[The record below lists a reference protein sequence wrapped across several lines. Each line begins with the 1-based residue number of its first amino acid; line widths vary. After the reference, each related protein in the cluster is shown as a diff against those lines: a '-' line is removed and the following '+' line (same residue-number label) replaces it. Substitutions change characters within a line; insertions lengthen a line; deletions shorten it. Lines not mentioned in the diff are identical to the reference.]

1 MGMEDVLRIDKILYF
16 CDVPQLFVARDA
28 FDTLYLCLLYDDETV
43 YRYTGIRISTRRL
56 ESFLAGKADLRL
68 LYLQPENEH
77 EYYDVVFQSGEYQKT
92 LLKES
97 VLLEDKLP
105 AEGYVLS
112 GEKRENVV
120 INLPI
125 KDRSLLAELVR
136 KIWLGLYVSL
146 KKIKKI
152 VPLLLE
158 SCGTIFF
165 HPYIYFDYF
174 FVIRNQST
182 SAQPPSFVLIAGRVQ
197 NIPTL
202 APIHCPSLA
211 WKGTPNDSYFF
222 PSRL

>member
-16 CDVPQLFVARDA
+16 CDVPQLFVAREGEGEVTVGGD
-28 FDTLYLCLLYDDETV
+28 DDETV

-105 AEGYVLS
+105 AEVYVLS

-136 KIWLGLYVSL
+136 KFGWA
-146 KKIKKI
+146 
-152 VPLLLE
+152 
-158 SCGTIFF
+158 CM
-165 HPYIYFDYF
+165 
-174 FVIRNQST
+174 
-182 SAQPPSFVLIAGRVQ
+182 
-197 NIPTL
+197 
-202 APIHCPSLA
+202 
-211 WKGTPNDSYFF
+211 
-222 PSRL
+222 

>member
-125 KDRSLLAELVR
+125 KDRSLLADR
-136 KIWLGLYVSL
+136 FFAIASTVSL
-146 KKIKKI
+146 
-152 VPLLLE
+152 
-158 SCGTIFF
+158 
-165 HPYIYFDYF
+165 
-174 FVIRNQST
+174 Q
-182 SAQPPSFVLIAGRVQ
+182 
-197 NIPTL
+197 
-202 APIHCPSLA
+202 APIFAKLETTIPFCASASKLCSLQRWYRPS
-211 WKGTPNDSYFF
+211 
-222 PSRL
+222 

>member
-1 MGMEDVLRIDKILYF
+1 MKLRISLLIILMSM
-16 CDVPQLFVARDA
+16 LF
-28 FDTLYLCLLYDDETV
+28 TSCGISTV
-43 YRYTGIRISTRRL
+43 SYTHLRISTRRL

-136 KIWLGLYVSL
+136 KFGWA
-146 KKIKKI
+146 
-152 VPLLLE
+152 
-158 SCGTIFF
+158 CM
-165 HPYIYFDYF
+165 
-174 FVIRNQST
+174 
-182 SAQPPSFVLIAGRVQ
+182 
-197 NIPTL
+197 
-202 APIHCPSLA
+202 
-211 WKGTPNDSYFF
+211 
-222 PSRL
+222 

>member
-1 MGMEDVLRIDKILYF
+1 MGMEDVLRIDKILDF

-92 LLKES
+92 LL
-97 VLLEDKLP
+97 
-105 AEGYVLS
+105 S

-136 KIWLGLYVSL
+136 KFGWA
-146 KKIKKI
+146 
-152 VPLLLE
+152 
-158 SCGTIFF
+158 CM
-165 HPYIYFDYF
+165 
-174 FVIRNQST
+174 
-182 SAQPPSFVLIAGRVQ
+182 
-197 NIPTL
+197 
-202 APIHCPSLA
+202 
-211 WKGTPNDSYFF
+211 
-222 PSRL
+222 

>member
-1 MGMEDVLRIDKILYF
+1 MGMEDVLWIDKILDF

-43 YRYTGIRISTRRL
+43 YRYKGIRISTRRL

-136 KIWLGLYVSL
+136 KFGWA
-146 KKIKKI
+146 
-152 VPLLLE
+152 
-158 SCGTIFF
+158 CM
-165 HPYIYFDYF
+165 
-174 FVIRNQST
+174 
-182 SAQPPSFVLIAGRVQ
+182 
-197 NIPTL
+197 
-202 APIHCPSLA
+202 
-211 WKGTPNDSYFF
+211 
-222 PSRL
+222 

>member
-1 MGMEDVLRIDKILYF
+1 MGMEDVLRIDKILDF
-16 CDVPQLFVARDA
+16 CDVPQLLWQEMPLIHCIFV
-28 FDTLYLCLLYDDETV
+28 FLYDDETV

-136 KIWLGLYVSL
+136 KFGWA
-146 KKIKKI
+146 
-152 VPLLLE
+152 
-158 SCGTIFF
+158 CM
-165 HPYIYFDYF
+165 
-174 FVIRNQST
+174 
-182 SAQPPSFVLIAGRVQ
+182 
-197 NIPTL
+197 
-202 APIHCPSLA
+202 
-211 WKGTPNDSYFF
+211 
-222 PSRL
+222 

>member
-1 MGMEDVLRIDKILYF
+1 MGMEDVLRIDKILDF

-105 AEGYVLS
+105 YHLDCTLFSLS
-112 GEKRENVV
+112 F
-120 INLPI
+120 
-125 KDRSLLAELVR
+125 LLGIMADCR
-136 KIWLGLYVSL
+136 FGDCIYIRRHLG
-146 KKIKKI
+146 
-152 VPLLLE
+152 
-158 SCGTIFF
+158 C
-165 HPYIYFDYF
+165 
-174 FVIRNQST
+174 R
-182 SAQPPSFVLIAGRVQ
+182 
-197 NIPTL
+197 
-202 APIHCPSLA
+202 
-211 WKGTPNDSYFF
+211 
-222 PSRL
+222 

>member
-1 MGMEDVLRIDKILYF
+1 MGMEDVLRIDKILDF

-68 LYLQPENEH
+68 LYLQPENE
-77 EYYDVVFQSGEYQKT
+77 QKT

-136 KIWLGLYVSL
+136 KFGWA
-146 KKIKKI
+146 
-152 VPLLLE
+152 
-158 SCGTIFF
+158 CM
-165 HPYIYFDYF
+165 
-174 FVIRNQST
+174 
-182 SAQPPSFVLIAGRVQ
+182 
-197 NIPTL
+197 
-202 APIHCPSLA
+202 
-211 WKGTPNDSYFF
+211 
-222 PSRL
+222 

>member
-1 MGMEDVLRIDKILYF
+1 MGMEDVLRIDKILDF

-136 KIWLGLYVSL
+136 KFV
-146 KKIKKI
+146 
-152 VPLLLE
+152 
-158 SCGTIFF
+158 